1 MGNTY
6 KFDRMFIPL
15 YTQTLTICL
24 HDTQAQNDKILIML
38 PDFRVRQRDYLLEI
52 SRALTQEL
60 DREKLLARILKI
72 AIEML
77 AGQAGIIAL
86 KQTEGWRV
94 AAAHGIAPAFLS
106 YLAPLL
112 AEEKVAELDVR
123 ELNRM
128 LKELTYTAS
137 MGLLNGTALPLAAH
151 GQVIGVIFIFRN
163 YPDLFT
169 PNDRVLLQSFANQAA
184 IAVYNAQLY
193 GQVSYE
199 KQRLDALLD
208 SAADGILILN
218 ADHTIERVNLAF
230 EKLYNRSRAEITGRQ
245 HNEIIRWAVEPQG
258 KTLEEAI
265 ANGWPLTP
273 NATLYVEGDLKRP
286 EPPPIPIGV
295 TYAPLLSSEG
305 KLRNVIV
312 SVRDITHFRT
322 AEEIKSTFISI
333 VSHELRT
340 PVALIKG
347 YASTLRRDDAKWDKH
362 TISDSLAVI
371 EEEADRLS
379 KMIDDLLDAS
389 RLQAGGLSLNRADVS
404 LSTVAGRVAERFAS
418 QSTKHKIVA
427 EFPEKFPVILADE
440 TRIEQVIA
448 NLVSNSLKYATHGE
462 IRISGSVRPEQVIV
476 CVSDEGPGIEA
487 KDLPHIFDRF
497 YRSTNAVKQTKGAG
511 LGLYLARAIIEA
523 HGGRIWADASTGF
536 PPSGTMRRAQSDS
549 SAQRPKPDSGA
560 RICFSLPR

>member
-1 MGNTY
+1 
-6 KFDRMFIPL
+6 
-15 YTQTLTICL
+15 
-24 HDTQAQNDKILIML
+24 ML

-60 DREKLLARILKI
+60 DLEKLLARILRI

-86 KQTEGWRV
+86 KEDGWRV
-94 AAAHGIAPAFLS
+94 ATAHGIAPAFLS
-106 YLAPLL
+106 YLTPLL
-112 AEEKVAELDVR
+112 AEENVRELNVN

-169 PNDRVLLQSFANQAA
+169 PNDRVLLQSFADQAA
-184 IAVYNAQLY
+184 IAVFNARLY

-208 SAADGILILN
+208 AAADGMLILN
-218 ADHTIERVNLAF
+218 ADLTIERVNDAF
-230 EKLYNRSRAEITGRQ
+230 ERIYGKTHDELVNLPHDEVL
-245 HNEIIRWAVEPQG
+245 RWASPPQG
-258 KTLEEAI
+258 STLDEAI
-265 ANGWPLTP
+265 SNGWPLTP
-273 NATLYVEGDLKRP
+273 NATLYVEGDLERP
-286 EPPPIPIGV
+286 LPPPLPVGI
-295 TYAPLLSSEG
+295 TYAPLLSNEG
-305 KLRNVIV
+305 KLRNIIV

-322 AEEIKSTFISI
+322 ADEMKSTFISI

-340 PVALIKG
+340 PVTLIKG

-362 TISDSLAVI
+362 TVSDSLAVI

-389 RLQAGGLSLNRADVS
+389 RLQAGGLSLSKGDIS
-404 LSTVAGRVAERFAS
+404 LPVVANRVAEKLGT
-418 QSTKHKIVA
+418 QSKQHTIVA
-427 EFPEKFPVILADE
+427 DFPEHFPVLLADE
-440 TRIEQVIA
+440 TRIEQVLI
-448 NLVSNSLKYATHGE
+448 NLVSNALKYTPKGE
-462 IRISGSVRPEQVIV
+462 IKIAGQARPEQVVV
-476 CVSDEGPGIEA
+476 CVSDQGPGIEA

-497 YRSTNAVKQTKGAG
+497 YRSTNAAKKTKGAG

-523 HGGRIWADASTGF
+523 HGGHIWVD
-536 PPSGTMRRAQSDS
+536 
-549 SAQRPKPDSGA
+549 PKPDSGA

>member
-1 MGNTY
+1 MLPQSKINKALST
-6 KFDRMFIPL
+6 IL
-15 YTQTLTICL
+15 YAIRQMSTPICNPV
-24 HDTQAQNDKILIML
+24 TFSPGGFRQPPAVRSSDKIVANPIML

-60 DREKLLARILKI
+60 DLEKLLARILRI

-86 KQTEGWRV
+86 KDDGWRV

-106 YLAPLL
+106 YLTPLL
-112 AEEKVAELDVR
+112 AEENVRELNVT

-163 YPDLFT
+163 YTDLFT
-169 PNDRVLLQSFANQAA
+169 PNDRVLLQSFADQAA
-184 IAVYNAQLY
+184 IAVFNARLY

-208 SAADGILILN
+208 SAADGILILH
-218 ADHTIERVNLAF
+218 ADLTIERVNDAF
-230 EKLYNRSRAEITGRQ
+230 ERLYGKTNDELVGLS
-245 HNEIIRWAVEPQG
+245 HDDVIRWERDPQG
-258 KTLEEAI
+258 STLNEAI

-273 NATLYVEGDLKRP
+273 NATLYVEGDLERP
-286 EPPPIPIGV
+286 LPPALPVGI
-295 TYAPLLSSEG
+295 TYAPLLSREG
-305 KLRNVIV
+305 KLRNIIV

-322 AEEIKSTFISI
+322 ADEIKSTFISI

-347 YASTLRRDDAKWDKH
+347 YASTLRRDDARWDKH

-389 RLQAGGLSLNRADVS
+389 RLQAGGLTLNRGDVS
-404 LSTVAGRVAERFAS
+404 LPNLARRVAEKFTS
-418 QSTKHKIVA
+418 QVSQHSIVTDFS
-427 EFPEKFPVILADE
+427 ENFPVILGDE
-440 TRIEQVIA
+440 TRIEQVVI
-448 NLVSNSLKYATHGE
+448 NLVSNALKYAPSGE
-462 IRISGSVRPEQVIV
+462 IRISGRVRPEQVVV
-476 CVSDEGPGIEA
+476 CVSDQGPGIEA

-497 YRSTNAVKQTKGAG
+497 YRSSTAVKQTKGAG
-511 LGLYLARAIIEA
+511 LGLYLARAIVEA
-523 HGGRIWADASTGF
+523 HGGRIWAD
-536 PPSGTMRRAQSDS
+536 
-549 SAQRPKPDSGA
+549 PKPDSGA
-560 RICFSLPR
+560 RICFSMPR

>member
-1 MGNTY
+1 
-6 KFDRMFIPL
+6 
-15 YTQTLTICL
+15 
-24 HDTQAQNDKILIML
+24 ML

-60 DREKLLARILKI
+60 DLEKLLTRILRI

-86 KQTEGWRV
+86 KEDGWRV

-106 YLAPLL
+106 YLTPLL
-112 AEEKVAELDVR
+112 AEENVRELNVN

-151 GQVIGVIFIFRN
+151 EQVIGVIFIFRN

-169 PNDRVLLQSFANQAA
+169 PNDRVLLQSFADQAA
-184 IAVYNAQLY
+184 IAVFNARLY

-218 ADHTIERVNLAF
+218 ADLTIERVNDAF
-230 EKLYNRSRAEITGRQ
+230 ERIYGKTHAELANLS
-245 HNEIIRWAVEPQG
+245 HDEILRWAGAPQG
-258 KTLEEAI
+258 STLNEAI

-273 NATLYVEGDLKRP
+273 NATLYVEGDLQRSF
-286 EPPPIPIGV
+286 PPPLPVGI
-295 TYAPLLSSEG
+295 TYAPLLSDDG
-305 KLRNVIV
+305 KLRNIIV

-322 AEEIKSTFISI
+322 ADEIKSTFISI

-340 PVALIKG
+340 PVTLIKG

-362 TISDSLAVI
+362 TISDSLTVI

-389 RLQAGGLSLNRADVS
+389 RLQAGGLSLSRGDVS
-404 LSTVAGRVAERFAS
+404 LPSLAKRVAEKLAT
-418 QSTKHKIVA
+418 QSSHHTIA
-427 EFPEKFPVILADE
+427 TDFPENFPVLLADE
-440 TRIEQVIA
+440 TRIEQVII
-448 NLVSNSLKYATHGE
+448 NLVSNAIKYAPQGE
-462 IRISGSVRPEQVIV
+462 IKITGQVRPEQVIV
-476 CVSDEGPGIEA
+476 CVSDQGPGIEA

-523 HGGRIWADASTGF
+523 HGGRMWVDSSTRPG
-536 PPSGTMRRAQSDS
+536 GQ

>member
-1 MGNTY
+1 
-6 KFDRMFIPL
+6 
-15 YTQTLTICL
+15 
-24 HDTQAQNDKILIML
+24 ML

-60 DREKLLARILKI
+60 DLEKLLARILKI

-86 KQTEGWRV
+86 KEDGWRV
-94 AAAHGIAPAFLS
+94 AAAHGIAAAFLS
-106 YLAPLL
+106 YLTPLL
-112 AEEKVAELDVR
+112 AEENVRELDVN

-137 MGLLNGTALPLAAH
+137 MGLLNGTALPLSAH
-151 GQVIGVIFIFRN
+151 GKVIGVIFIFRN
-163 YPDLFT
+163 YQDLFT
-169 PNDRVLLQSFANQAA
+169 PNDRVILQSFADQAA
-184 IAVYNAQLY
+184 IAVYNARLY

-218 ADHTIERVNLAF
+218 ADLTIERVNDAF
-230 EKLYNRSRAEITGRQ
+230 EAIYGKTHDELVNLA
-245 HNEIIRWAVEPQG
+245 HDDVIRWMREPEG
-258 KTLEEAI
+258 STLKDAI

-286 EPPPIPIGV
+286 LPTSLPIGV
-295 TYAPLLSSEG
+295 TYAPLLSPDG

-322 AEEIKSTFISI
+322 ADEIKSTFISI

-347 YASTLRRDDAKWDKH
+347 YASTLRRDDAKWDKS

-389 RLQAGGLSLNRADVS
+389 RLQAGGMSLNRADVS
-404 LSTVAGRVAERFAS
+404 LPSLSNRVAERFTT
-418 QSTKHKIVA
+418 QSNRHNIVA
-427 EFPEKFPVILADE
+427 EFPDKFPIILADE
-440 TRIEQVIA
+440 TRIIQVLN
-448 NLVSNSLKYATHGE
+448 NLVSNALKYSPKGE
-462 IRISGSVRPEQVIV
+462 IKITGTVRPEQVIV

-497 YRSTNAVKQTKGAG
+497 YRSTAAVKNTKGAG
-511 LGLYLARAIIEA
+511 LGLYLARAIVEA
-523 HGGRIWADASTGF
+523 HGGRIWAD
-536 PPSGTMRRAQSDS
+536 
-549 SAQRPKPDSGA
+549 PKPDSGA

>member
-1 MGNTY
+1 
-6 KFDRMFIPL
+6 
-15 YTQTLTICL
+15 
-24 HDTQAQNDKILIML
+24 ML

-60 DREKLLARILKI
+60 DLEKLLARILRI

-86 KQTEGWRV
+86 KEDGWRV

-106 YLAPLL
+106 YLTPLL
-112 AEEKVAELDVR
+112 AEENVRELNVS

-163 YPDLFT
+163 YQDLFT
-169 PNDRVLLQSFANQAA
+169 PNDRVILQSFADQAA
-184 IAVYNAQLY
+184 IAVFNARLY

-218 ADHTIERVNLAF
+218 ADLTIERVNDAF
-230 EKLYNRSRAEITGRQ
+230 EGIYGKTNDELVKLSHDEVICWVR
-245 HNEIIRWAVEPQG
+245 HPQG
-258 KTLEEAI
+258 STLNEAI

-286 EPPPIPIGV
+286 LPTPLPIGV
-295 TYAPLLSSEG
+295 TYAPLLSNDD

-322 AEEIKSTFISI
+322 ADEMKSTFISI

-347 YASTLRRDDAKWDKH
+347 YASTLRRDDAKWDKS

-379 KMIDDLLDAS
+379 KMVDDLLDAS
-389 RLQAGGLSLNRADVS
+389 RLQAGGMSLNHADVS
-404 LSTVAGRVAERFAS
+404 LPSLAKRVAERFS
-418 QSTKHKIVA
+418 LQSNKHKITA
-427 EFPEKFPVILADE
+427 EFPDNFPIVLADE
-440 TRIEQVIA
+440 TRVEQVVS
-448 NLVSNSLKYATHGE
+448 NLVSNALKYAPKGDIKITGT
-462 IRISGSVRPEQVIV
+462 VRPEQVII

-497 YRSTNAVKQTKGAG
+497 YRSTNAFKQTKGAG

-523 HGGRIWADASTGF
+523 HGGHIWVD
-536 PPSGTMRRAQSDS
+536 
-549 SAQRPKPDSGA
+549 PKPDSGA

>member
-1 MGNTY
+1 
-6 KFDRMFIPL
+6 
-15 YTQTLTICL
+15 
-24 HDTQAQNDKILIML
+24 ML

-60 DREKLLARILKI
+60 DREKLLARILRI

-77 AGQAGIIAL
+77 AGQAGLIAL
-86 KQTEGWRV
+86 KEQEGWRV
-94 AAAHGIAPAFLS
+94 ATAYGIAPAFLS
-106 YLAPLL
+106 YLTPLL
-112 AEEKVAELDVR
+112 AEENVRELDVR

-137 MGLLNGTALPLAAH
+137 QGLLNGTALPLATH

-169 PNDRVLLQSFANQAA
+169 SNDRILLQSFADQAA
-184 IAVYNAQLY
+184 IAVFNAQLY
-193 GQVSYE
+193 GQVTYE

-218 ADHTIERVNLAF
+218 ADLTVERANDAF
-230 EKLYNRSRAEITGRQ
+230 ERLYGMTHDQLANRPHDEV
-245 HNEIIRWAVEPQG
+245 IRWASDPHDA
-258 KTLEEAI
+258 TLNEAI

-273 NATLYVEGDLKRP
+273 NATLYVEGDLERDL
-286 EPPPIPIGV
+286 PPPLPVGV
-295 TYAPLLSSEG
+295 TYAPLLSAEG
-305 KLRNVIV
+305 KLRNIIV

-322 AEEIKSTFISI
+322 ADEIKATFISI

-389 RLQAGGLSLNRADVS
+389 RLQAGGLSLNKADVS
-404 LSTVAGRVAERFAS
+404 LPILAKRIAERFAA
-418 QSTKHKIVA
+418 QSKKHTI
-427 EFPEKFPVILADE
+427 ETDFPEKFPIVLADE
-440 TRIEQVIA
+440 TRVEQVIV
-448 NLVSNSLKYATHGE
+448 NLVSNSLKYAAKGE
-462 IRISGSVRPEQVIV
+462 IKIGGTARPEQVVI

-497 YRSTNAVKQTKGAG
+497 YRSTKAVKHTKGAG
-511 LGLYLARAIIEA
+511 LGLYLARAIVEA
-523 HGGRIWADASTGF
+523 HGGRIWADAPT
-536 PPSGTMRRAQSDS
+536 SD
-549 SAQRPKPDSGA
+549 AGA

>member
-1 MGNTY
+1 
-6 KFDRMFIPL
+6 
-15 YTQTLTICL
+15 
-24 HDTQAQNDKILIML
+24 ML

-60 DREKLLARILKI
+60 DLEKLLTRILKI

-77 AGQAGIIAL
+77 AGQAGLIAL
-86 KQTEGWRV
+86 KEEGWRV
-94 AAAHGIAPAFLS
+94 AAAHGIASQFLS
-106 YLAPLL
+106 YLTPLL
-112 AEEKVAELDVR
+112 AEENVRELNVN

-169 PNDRVLLQSFANQAA
+169 PNDRVLLQSFADQAA
-184 IAVYNAQLY
+184 IAVFNARLY
-193 GQVSYE
+193 GEVSYE

-218 ADHTIERVNLAF
+218 ADLTIERVNDAF
-230 EKLYNRSRAEITGRQ
+230 EGIYGKTHDELVNLSHDEVL
-245 HNEIIRWAVEPQG
+245 RWAGAPQG
-258 KTLEEAI
+258 STLNEAI

-273 NATLYVEGDLKRP
+273 NATLYVEGDLERP
-286 EPPPIPIGV
+286 LPSPLPIGV
-295 TYAPLLSSEG
+295 TYAPLLSSDG
-305 KLRNVIV
+305 KLRNIIV
-312 SVRDITHFRT
+312 SVRDITHFRN
-322 AEEIKSTFISI
+322 ADEIKSTFISI

-347 YASTLRRDDAKWDKH
+347 YASTLRRDDARWDKH

-389 RLQAGGLSLNRADVS
+389 RLQAGGLSLNRGDVS
-404 LSTVAGRVAERFAS
+404 LSHLAKRVAEKLTT
-418 QSTKHKIVA
+418 QSGQHSIVT
-427 EFPEKFPVILADE
+427 EFPDNFPILLADE
-440 TRIEQVIA
+440 TRIEQVLI
-448 NLVSNSLKYATHGE
+448 NLVSNALKYTPRGE
-462 IRISGSVRPEQVIV
+462 IKISGQVRPEQVIL
-476 CVSDEGPGIEA
+476 CVSDQGPGIEA

-511 LGLYLARAIIEA
+511 LGLYLARAIVEA
-523 HGGRIWADASTGF
+523 HGGRIWAD
-536 PPSGTMRRAQSDS
+536 
-549 SAQRPKPDSGA
+549 PKPDSGA

>member
-1 MGNTY
+1 
-6 KFDRMFIPL
+6 
-15 YTQTLTICL
+15 
-24 HDTQAQNDKILIML
+24 ML

-60 DREKLLARILKI
+60 DLEKLLARILRI
-72 AIEML
+72 SIEML

-86 KQTEGWRV
+86 KQPDGWRV

-106 YLAPLL
+106 YLTPLL
-112 AEEKVAELDVR
+112 AEEKVRELDVR

-137 MGLLNGTALPLAAH
+137 MGLLNGTGLPLAAH

-163 YPDLFT
+163 YADVFT
-169 PNDRVLLQSFANQAA
+169 PNDRVLLQSFADQAA

-199 KQRLDALLD
+199 KKRLDALLD
-208 SAADGILILN
+208 SAADGILILDAN
-218 ADHTIERVNLAF
+218 MNIERCNEAF
-230 EKLYNRSRAEITGRQ
+230 EKLFGESREEIMGKN
-245 HNEIIRWAVEPQG
+245 HSEIIRWKKEPQG
-258 KTLEEAI
+258 KTLEESV

-273 NATLYVEGDLKRP
+273 NATLYVEGDIERP
-286 EPPPIPIGV
+286 LPPPLPVGI
-295 TYAPLLSSEG
+295 TYAPLLSEEG
-305 KLRNVIV
+305 KLRNIIV

-322 AEEIKSTFISI
+322 ADEIKQTFISI

-347 YASTLRRDDAKWDKH
+347 YASTLRRDDAKWDKK

-379 KMIDDLLDAS
+379 RMVDDLLDAS
-389 RLQAGGLSLNRADVS
+389 RLQAGGLSLNQADVALPS
-404 LSTVAGRVAERFAS
+404 LASRVSERFSS
-418 QSTKHKIVA
+418 QSSKHRIVTD
-427 EFPEKFPVILADE
+427 FPKNFPVILGDE
-440 TRIEQVIA
+440 NRLEQVVS
-448 NLVSNSLKYATHGE
+448 NLVSNALKYAPEGE
-462 IRISGSVRPEQVIV
+462 IKISGSVCPEQIIV

-487 KDLPHIFDRF
+487 KDIPHIFDRF

-511 LGLYLARAIIEA
+511 LGLYLARAIVEA
-523 HGGRIWADASTGF
+523 HGGRIWADASTG
-536 PPSGTMRRAQSDS
+536 

>member
-1 MGNTY
+1 M
-6 KFDRMFIPL
+6 
-15 YTQTLTICL
+15 
-24 HDTQAQNDKILIML
+24 ML

-60 DREKLLARILKI
+60 DLEKLLARILKI

-86 KQTEGWRV
+86 KEDGWHV
-94 AAAHGIAPAFLS
+94 ATAHGIATAFLS
-106 YLAPLL
+106 YLTPLL
-112 AEEKVAELDVR
+112 GEENVRELNVG

-128 LKELTYTAS
+128 LKELTYTSS

-151 GQVIGVIFIFRN
+151 GQVIGVIFIFRS

-169 PNDRVLLQSFANQAA
+169 PNDRVLLQSFADQAA
-184 IAVYNAQLY
+184 IAVFNARLY

-218 ADHTIERVNLAF
+218 ADLTIERVNDAF
-230 EKLYNRSRAEITGRQ
+230 ERIYGKTHDELVNLPHDET
-245 HNEIIRWAVEPQG
+245 IRWASAPQG
-258 KTLEEAI
+258 STLKEAI

-273 NATLYVEGDLKRP
+273 NATLYVEGDLGRP
-286 EPPPIPIGV
+286 LPPPLPVGV
-295 TYAPLLSSEG
+295 TYAPLISPDG
-305 KLRNVIV
+305 KLRNIIV

-322 AEEIKSTFISI
+322 ADEIKATFISI

-340 PVALIKG
+340 PVTLIKG

-389 RLQAGGLSLNRADVS
+389 RLQAGGLSLNRGDVA
-404 LSTVAGRVAERFAS
+404 LPGLAKRVAEKFS
-418 QSTKHKIVA
+418 TQSNQHTIVT
-427 EFPEKFPVILADE
+427 EFPDYFPVILADE
-440 TRIEQVIA
+440 TRIEQVII
-448 NLVSNSLKYATHGE
+448 NLVSNALKYAPKGE
-462 IRISGSVRPEQVIV
+462 IKITGLVRPEQVII
-476 CVSDEGPGIEA
+476 CVSDQGPGIEA

-497 YRSTNAVKQTKGAG
+497 YRSTKAVKHTKGAG
-511 LGLYLARAIIEA
+511 LGLYLARAIVEA
-523 HGGRIWADASTGF
+523 HGGRIWADAATN
-536 PPSGTMRRAQSDS
+536 
-549 SAQRPKPDSGA
+549 SAQRPQPDSGA
-560 RICFSLPR
+560 MICFSLPR

>member
-1 MGNTY
+1 
-6 KFDRMFIPL
+6 
-15 YTQTLTICL
+15 
-24 HDTQAQNDKILIML
+24 ML

-60 DREKLLARILKI
+60 DLEKLLARILRI

-77 AGQAGIIAL
+77 AGQAGLIAL
-86 KQTEGWRV
+86 KEEGWRV

-106 YLAPLL
+106 YLTPLL
-112 AEEKVAELDVR
+112 AEENVRELDVS

-137 MGLLNGTALPLAAH
+137 MGLLNGTALPLNAH

-163 YPDLFT
+163 YQDLFT
-169 PNDRVLLQSFANQAA
+169 PNDRVLLQSFADQAA
-184 IAVYNAQLY
+184 IAVFNARLY

-208 SAADGILILN
+208 SAADGIIILN
-218 ADHTIERVNLAF
+218 ADLTIERVNDAF
-230 EKLYNRSRAEITGRQ
+230 ERMYGKTHDELVNSSHDKVIC
-245 HNEIIRWAVEPQG
+245 WARHPQG
-258 KTLEEAI
+258 STLNEAI

-273 NATLYVEGDLKRP
+273 NATLYVEGDLERP
-286 EPPPIPIGV
+286 FPPPLPIGV
-295 TYAPLLSSEG
+295 TYAPLLSPDG
-305 KLRNVIV
+305 KLRNITA
-312 SVRDITHFRT
+312 SIRDITHFRT
-322 AEEIKSTFISI
+322 ADEIKATFISI

-347 YASTLRRDDAKWDKH
+347 YASTLRRDDAKWDKS

-389 RLQAGGLSLNRADVS
+389 RLQAGGLSLSRGDVS
-404 LSTVAGRVAERFAS
+404 LPILARRVAERFTT
-418 QSTKHKIVA
+418 QSNKHTITA
-427 EFPEKFPVILADE
+427 EFPEKFPIILADE
-440 TRIEQVIA
+440 TRIEQVIS
-448 NLVSNSLKYATHGE
+448 NLVSNALKYALQGE
-462 IRISGSVRPEQVIV
+462 IKITGWARPEQVII
-476 CVSDEGPGIEA
+476 CVSDQGPGIEA

-497 YRSTNAVKQTKGAG
+497 YRSTKAVKHTKGAG

-523 HGGRIWADASTGF
+523 HGGRIWAD
-536 PPSGTMRRAQSDS
+536 
-549 SAQRPKPDSGA
+549 PKPDSGA

>member
-1 MGNTY
+1 
-6 KFDRMFIPL
+6 
-15 YTQTLTICL
+15 
-24 HDTQAQNDKILIML
+24 ML

-60 DREKLLARILKI
+60 DLEKLLARILRI

-77 AGQAGIIAL
+77 AGQAGLIAL
-86 KQTEGWRV
+86 KEREGWRV
-94 AAAHGIAPAFLS
+94 ATAHGIAPAFLS
-106 YLAPLL
+106 YLTPLL
-112 AEEKVAELDVR
+112 AEENVRELDVL

-169 PNDRVLLQSFANQAA
+169 PNDRVLLQSFADQAA
-184 IAVYNAQLY
+184 IAVFNAQLY

-208 SAADGILILN
+208 SAADGILILH
-218 ADHTIERVNLAF
+218 ADLTIERANDAF
-230 EKLYNRSRAEITGRQ
+230 ERLYGKSHDQLVNFQ
-245 HNEIIRWAVEPQG
+245 HDEIIRWANPPQG
-258 KTLEEAI
+258 AELKEAL

-273 NATLYVEGDLKRP
+273 NATLYVEGDLERDL
-286 EPPPIPIGV
+286 PPPLPVGI
-295 TYAPLLSSEG
+295 TYAPLLSPEG
-305 KLRNVIV
+305 KLRNIVV

-322 AEEIKSTFISI
+322 ADEIKATFISI

-379 KMIDDLLDAS
+379 RMVDDLLDAS
-389 RLQAGGLSLNRADVS
+389 RLQAGGLSLSRADVS
-404 LSTVAGRVAERFAS
+404 LPVLAARVAERFAV
-418 QSTKHKIVA
+418 QSSKHTIVTN
-427 EFPEKFPVILADE
+427 FPATFPIVLADE
-440 TRIEQVIA
+440 TRIEQVLV
-448 NLVSNSLKYATHGE
+448 NLVSNALKYAAKGE
-462 IRISGSVRPEQVIV
+462 IRISGAVHPEQVVV
-476 CVSDEGPGIEA
+476 CVSDEGAGIEA

-497 YRSTNAVKQTKGAG
+497 YRSTKAAKHTKGAG
-511 LGLYLARAIIEA
+511 LGLYLARAIVEA
-523 HGGRIWADASTGF
+523 HGGRIWADAITTST
-536 PPSGTMRRAQSDS
+536 AN
-549 SAQRPKPDSGA
+549 RPKADSGA

>member
-1 MGNTY
+1 
-6 KFDRMFIPL
+6 
-15 YTQTLTICL
+15 
-24 HDTQAQNDKILIML
+24 ML

-60 DREKLLARILKI
+60 DLEKLLARILKI

-77 AGQAGIIAL
+77 AGQAGLIAL
-86 KQTEGWRV
+86 KDQEGWRV

-106 YLAPLL
+106 YLTPLL
-112 AEEKVAELDVR
+112 AEENVRELDVR

-128 LKELTYTAS
+128 LQELTYTAS
-137 MGLLNGTALPLAAH
+137 MGLLNGTGLPLATH

-169 PNDRVLLQSFANQAA
+169 QNDRILLQSFADQAA
-184 IAVYNAQLY
+184 IAVFNAQLY

-218 ADHTIERVNLAF
+218 ADLTIERVNDAF
-230 EKLYNRSRAEITGRQ
+230 ERIYGKTHDELV
-245 HNEIIRWAVEPQG
+245 HLPHDEIIRWVSDPQG
-258 KTLEEAI
+258 ATLNESI
-265 ANGWPLTP
+265 ATGWPLTP
-273 NATLYVEGDLKRP
+273 NATLYVEGDLERNSHAP
-286 EPPPIPIGV
+286 LPVGV
-295 TYAPLLSSEG
+295 TYAPLVSPEG
-305 KLRNVIV
+305 RLRNVIV

-322 AEEIKSTFISI
+322 ADEIKATFISI

-347 YASTLRRDDAKWDKH
+347 YASTLRRDDARWDRS

-404 LSTVAGRVAERFAS
+404 LAALTARVAERFMT
-418 QSTKHKIVA
+418 QSNKHTIVA
-427 EFPEKFPVILADE
+427 DFPGKFPIILADE
-440 TRIEQVIA
+440 TRLEQVIS
-448 NLVSNSLKYATHGE
+448 NLVSNALKYASKGE
-462 IRISGSVRPEQVIV
+462 IRIAGTVHPEQVVV
-476 CVSDEGPGIEA
+476 CVSDEGPGIDA

-497 YRSTNAVKQTKGAG
+497 YRSTKAVKQTKGAG
-511 LGLYLARAIIEA
+511 LGLYLARAIVEA
-523 HGGRIWADASTGF
+523 HGGRIWAD
-536 PPSGTMRRAQSDS
+536 
-549 SAQRPKPDSGA
+549 PKPDHGA